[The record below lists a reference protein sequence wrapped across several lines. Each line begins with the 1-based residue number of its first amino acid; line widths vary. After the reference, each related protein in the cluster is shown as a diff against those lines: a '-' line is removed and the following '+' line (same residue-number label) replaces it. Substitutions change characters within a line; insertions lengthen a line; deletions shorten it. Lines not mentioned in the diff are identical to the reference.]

1 MLKDV
6 SGPQRT
12 ARMATLKGFGLG
24 VLVVGL
30 IGIVAFAV
38 IRENTKP
45 AAPSVEAN
53 ASFVG
58 GLSHHAHEATPL
70 SPEEESYATA
80 LWPIHSEVKLAAVRM
95 IFAGLAYKTEDHDA
109 KKLKAKV
116 QPLTKTFEE
125 AGVRVGKIKPPAALQ
140 EAHNSYVEAVK
151 LYSSA
156 TREMIKVADDGKDE
170 HLILAQQRSEQASLA
185 ILKLSDVLWPGE
197 YKPN

>member
-1 MLKDV
+1 MLNDV
-6 SGPQRT
+6 IGPQRT
-12 ARMATLKGFGLG
+12 ARMVALKGFGLG

-38 IRENTKP
+38 VRENVRP
-45 AAPSVEAN
+45 AEPKTEAN

-58 GLSHHAHEATPL
+58 GLSYHAHETTPL
-70 SPEEESYATA
+70 SPEEEAYATA

-116 QPLTKTFEE
+116 RPLTKTFED

-140 EAHNSYVEAVK
+140 AAHESYVEAVR

-156 TREMIKVADDGKDE
+156 TREMVKVADDGKDA
-170 HLILAQQRSEQASLA
+170 HLIVAQQRSEQASLA
-185 ILKLSDVLWPGE
+185 ILMLSDVLWPGE

>member
-1 MLKDV
+1 MVKEV

-12 ARMATLKGFGLG
+12 VRVATLKGFGLG
-24 VLVVGL
+24 VFVVGL

-58 GLSHHAHEATPL
+58 GLSQHAHETTAL

-116 QPLTKTFEE
+116 QPLTKTFED
-125 AGVRVGKIKPPAALQ
+125 AGIRVGKIKPPAALQ
-140 EAHNSYVEAVK
+140 DAHNSYVEAVK